1 MRFRVL
7 GAVCLVALV
16 VAPLAACG
24 GDDDDAGP
32 TTPADMT
39 VHALDS
45 LKFDSDSFTVSPATP
60 GKVTIEYV
68 NDGSITHSLL
78 VEDVNGFR
86 LQVTSKG
93 DTDDGTVDLEPGTYT
108 IYCDIPGHR
117 QGGMEAELTVS

>member
-1 MRFRVL
+1 MPSRVL
-7 GAVCLVALV
+7 GAIGLVALV

-24 GDDDDAGP
+24 GGDDDDGP
-32 TTPADMT
+32 STPADVT

-45 LKFDSDSFTVSPATP
+45 LKFDSSSFTVSPATA

-68 NDGSITHSLL
+68 NDGSITHSLK
-78 VEDVNGFR
+78 VDGVDSFR
-86 LQVTSKG
+86 LQVSGKG
-93 DTDDGTVDLEPGTYT
+93 DTDDGTVDLDPGTYT